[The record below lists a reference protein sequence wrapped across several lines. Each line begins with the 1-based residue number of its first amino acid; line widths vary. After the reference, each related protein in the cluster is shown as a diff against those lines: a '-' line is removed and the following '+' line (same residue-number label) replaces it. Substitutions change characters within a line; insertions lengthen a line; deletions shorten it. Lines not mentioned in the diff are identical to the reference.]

1 MIPHRPPPA
10 FVRVKTPPITCPVC
24 GKQEANVQHF
34 CTKCWFELPAGER
47 QQLAAMTRRGL
58 QTDAKVAKLTQ
69 ILKDRRPAGWA
80 VLGLAENQT
89 AAERI
94 ATLQKAANNVL
105 NAFDHP

>member
-58 QTDAKVAKLTQ
+58 NTDAKVAKLTQ
-69 ILKDRRPAGWA
+69 ILKDRAPAGIA
-80 VLGLAENQT
+80 VLGLSETQSP
-89 AAERI
+89 AERL
-94 ATLQKAANNVL
+94 AALQRTAQSI
-105 NAFDHP
+105 HP